1 MLSINPRSSL
11 MTSRKVKVVQEGV
24 LKEKDR
30 RKIKKRKKEEK
41 KKESREM

>member
-1 MLSINPRSSL
+1 

-41 KKESREM
+41 RKKAERCEVRKQH